1 MAAVKNPE
9 TGLYDVEIEGQQY
22 SFQKWGADSATDAL
36 LDLSG
41 IVAKPLGAGVGAL
54 FGKKKDEDD
63 GEAGK
68 PKTSAENIGLIMEA
82 LLDRVSANKATCKA
96 LLKKFASENVLCDG
110 KKISFD
116 SHYADRM
123 PHMFKVVQA
132 AVEVQ
137 FGNFFGEFL
146 GSVGI
151 KMPKT
156 GGITNRAPTT

>member
-9 TGLYDVEIEGQQY
+9 TGLYDIEIEGLQY
-22 SFQKWGADSATDAL
+22 SFQKWGADSSTDAL

-41 IVAKPLGAGVGAL
+41 IVSKPLGAGVGAL
-54 FGKKKDEDD
+54 FGKKKDEAEGD
-63 GEAGK
+63 AK
-68 PKTSAENIGLIMEA
+68 PNQAESIGLIMEA
-82 LLDRVSANKATCKA
+82 LLDRVSANKGICKA
-96 LLKKFASENVLCDG
+96 LIKKFASENVLCDG

-116 SHYADRM
+116 SHYTDRM
-123 PHMFKVVQA
+123 PHLFKVVQA

-156 GGITNRAPTT
+156 GGITNRVQTT

>member
-9 TGLYDVEIEGQQY
+9 TGLYDVEIDELQY
-22 SFQKWGADSATDAL
+22 SFQKWSADSATDAL

-41 IVAKPLGAGVGAL
+41 IVSKPLGAGVGAL
-54 FGKKKDEDD
+54 FGKKKDEAEGD
-63 GEAGK
+63 AK
-68 PKTSAENIGLIMEA
+68 PNQAESIGLIMEA
-82 LLDRVSANKATCKA
+82 LLDRVSVNKAICKA
-96 LLKKFASENVLCDG
+96 LIKKFASENVLCDG
-110 KKISFD
+110 KKVSFD

-123 PHMFKVVQA
+123 PHLFKVVQA
-132 AVEVQ
+132 GVEVQ